1 MSERRTTKAVEALL
15 DKLVD
20 VFDDVL
26 TLGEKE
32 TTREGE
38 VVRVT
43 PKAATLNVIRQF
55 IDSQGVKV
63 LAEKSP
69 KLQAVAAKVL
79 ALPIQPGEAPERDRA
94 AG

>member
-1 MSERRTTKAVEALL
+1 MTERRTTKNVEALL

-26 TLGEKE
+26 TNGETE

-43 PKAATLNVIRQF
+43 PKPATLNVIRQF
-55 IDSQGVKV
+55 IESQGVKV
-63 LAEKSP
+63 LVEKNP
-69 KLQAVAAKVL
+69 KVQAVAAKVL
-79 ALPIQPGEAPERDRA
+79 ALPIQPNEINPKER